1 MLEVKL
7 VVVGGDAK
15 SSEVRLKLPTI
26 IGRGREAGLT
36 VPHALVSRRHTEVFE
51 RDGKL
56 FVRDLGSL
64 NGTFVNNLKI
74 DGEKIL
80 GPNQLLTLGNVTF
93 RAVYEVS
100 ADELDETANS
110 ETVSFDEVK
119 TQEVASKKKAA
130 SKSGQVALDTV
141 ETVPV
146 DELKRAQAKPQAAE
160 EAADQIQLDESEK
173 TPSTS
178 DTDKS
183 FKTITA
189 PVSADESISSIF
201 AFDDEEQSA
210 DQSVAISALGDLP
223 APAKPAV
230 SFVGNVDLGEDAK
243 PSGSQID
250 SVDIDLGAEQKPAH
264 DDDDSGLGSF
274 LNKLPR

>member
-1 MLEVKL
+1 M
-7 VVVGGDAK
+7 
-15 SSEVRLKLPTI
+15 
-26 IGRGREAGLT
+26 
-36 VPHALVSRRHTEVFE
+36 
-51 RDGKL
+51 
-56 FVRDLGSL
+56 FVLDLGSL
-64 NGTFVNNLKI
+64 NGTFGNNLKI

-230 SFVGNVDLGEDAK
+230 SFVSNVDLGEDAK

-264 DDDDSGLGSF
+264 DDDDSGLGSS

>member
-160 EAADQIQLDESEK
+160 EVADQIQLDESEK

>member
-1 MLEVKL
+1 MPFT
-7 VVVGGDAK
+7 
-15 SSEVRLKLPTI
+15 R
-26 IGRGREAGLT
+26 
-36 VPHALVSRRHTEVFE
+36 
-51 RDGKL
+51 
-56 FVRDLGSL
+56 
-64 NGTFVNNLKI
+64 
-74 DGEKIL
+74 
-80 GPNQLLTLGNVTF
+80 
-93 RAVYEVS
+93 VS